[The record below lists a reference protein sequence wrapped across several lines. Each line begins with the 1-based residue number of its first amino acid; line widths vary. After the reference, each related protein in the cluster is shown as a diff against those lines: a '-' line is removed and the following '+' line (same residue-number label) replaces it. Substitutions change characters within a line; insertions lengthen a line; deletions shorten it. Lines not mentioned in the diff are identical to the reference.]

1 MPTDVS
7 GTINIIA
14 EVVGNSSSPVTG
26 TGNSSLGKPKK
37 EESLLKTLQG
47 VLKSSQKMVA
57 ILGIGGLLASS
68 KIISGTMGSIM
79 RIFGTFMDMI
89 IGPIAPLLVRG
100 LVILATVV
108 MWIRKLITGESA
120 WSDAWAGLKQWW
132 IDTWN
137 EKGGLWGI
145 FTEGL
150 QNVTGAVLIA
160 ALFASIVATP
170 MAGMWVMRQFIGTG
184 TFILKKALKG
194 ALGLGKFLV
203 KAPFK
208 LLKWVSFGVKQGFK
222 FAAWTSRGLLNIAP
236 KFVPLAKTAAQKL
249 ITLAAYTGRALF
261 NLLPAVAQRP
271 LLYAASLLNK
281 MFTKAAIFTKSII
294 RNMVGF
300 AKWGASAA
308 KVVAGWSWT
317 AIMFGGSAVKI
328 GAVKLI
334 GMLGLTG
341 LFSAAGSA
349 LLGIGAA
356 LAIPAL
362 LGILIVGVGVGT
374 WFLADLLFKRAFGYS
389 RKEAWS
395 LMDRVDLDQS
405 LAPEVYVPLSKDRM
419 EGMSLWERFV
429 EIMGQNQFSQNIGE
443 YTAGEYLK
451 NNGMPPDP
459 AADGP

>member
-37 EESLLKTLQG
+37 EKGILALLKD
-47 VLKSSQKMVA
+47 VSKSASKMAA

-79 RIFGTFMDMI
+79 RIFGTFMDVI

-150 QNVTGAVLIA
+150 KNITGVALIA

-170 MAGMWVMRQFIGTG
+170 MAGVWVMKQFFGVGKFLTKS
-184 TFILKKALKG
+184 LLKG
-194 ALGLGKFLV
+194 ALGLAKFLI

-208 LLKWVSFGVKQGFK
+208 LVK
-222 FAAWTSRGLLNIAP
+222 FAATVVSQGFTFAKYAAKGLFNIIP
-236 KFVPLAKTAAQKL
+236 QF
-249 ITLAAYTGRALF
+249 AAYAGRALW
-261 NLLPAVAQRP
+261 NMLPAVVQRP
-271 LLYAASLLNK
+271 LLAASALLGK
-281 MFTKAAIFTKSII
+281 MFTKAAIFTKSILHGL
-294 RNMVGF
+294 VGF
-300 AKWGASAA
+300 AKWGVSAA
-308 KVVAGWSWT
+308 KVVAGWAWST
-317 AIMFGGSAVKI
+317 IMFGAGGIKTAAKWTTLKI
-328 GAVKLI
+328 LGY
-334 GMLGLTG
+334 LGLTQ
-341 LFSAAGSA
+341 LFTTAGA
-349 LLGIGAA
+349 YLLGVGAA
-356 LAIPAL
+356 MLPAL
-362 LGILIVGVGVGT
+362 LGILIVGGAITAVI
-374 WFLADLLFKRAFGYS
+374 LAKMLI
-389 RKEAWS
+389 EAAYGKS
-395 LMDRVDLDQS
+395 IKDIGDTMDYASQNPDW
-405 LAPEVYVPLSKDRM
+405 AAENNVYVPPDKTNS
-419 EGMSLWERFV
+419 G
-429 EIMGQNQFSQNIGE
+429 IMGWLSMLAEAVSSQATGGIPG
-443 YTAGEYLK
+443 YTDTNVSFATG
-451 NNGMPPDP
+451 GATDAAVPADP
-459 AADGP
+459 AVGE